1 MNKLKDTW
9 RRIVA
14 ALDTA
19 GAWVALLPLRLIL
32 AYEFGSAGLRKLDA
46 SDSLYGDA
54 PGWFANSADQFPF
67 PINLF
72 SVNFNW
78 FMVTWVEILGGFALA
93 LGLFTRFW
101 AFSLSIVTIVA
112 IFGVHWPA
120 EWHSLGELWQSYA
133 ITRKDGFGNFRI
145 PLIFLVML
153 LPLVL
158 IGAGK
163 LSIDYLLARRFK

>member
-1 MNKLKDTW
+1 MNKLIDIW
-9 RRIVA
+9 RRIVGV
-14 ALDTA
+14 LDPA
-19 GAWVALLPLRLIL
+19 GAWIGTLPLRLIL
-32 AYEFGSAGLRKLDA
+32 AYEFGSAGLRKLGA

-54 PGWFANSADQFPF
+54 PNWFANSADQFPF

-101 AFSLSIVTIVA
+101 AFSLLIVTIVA
-112 IFGVHWPA
+112 IFGVHWPDD
-120 EWHSLGELWQSYA
+120 WSSLGELWKGYA
-133 ITRKDGFGNFRI
+133 IRNEGFGNFRI

-158 IGAGK
+158 TGPGK
-163 LSIDYLLARRFK
+163 LSIDRILSKQLK

>member
-1 MNKLKDTW
+1 MNKLKDIW
-9 RRIVA
+9 NRIVA
-14 ALDTA
+14 VLDPA
-19 GAWVALLPLRLIL
+19 GTWIGMLPLRLIL
-32 AYEFGSAGLRKLDA
+32 AYEFGSAGLKKLGA

-54 PGWFANSADQFPF
+54 PSWFANSANQFPF
-67 PINLF
+67 PISLF

-93 LGLFTRFW
+93 FGLFTRFW
-101 AFSLSIVTIVA
+101 AFSLLVVTIVA

-120 EWHSLGELWQSYA
+120 EWSSLGELWQSYA

-153 LPLVL
+153 LPLFL
-158 IGAGK
+158 SGAGK
-163 LSIDYLLARRFK
+163 LSIDNFLAQRLK

>member
-1 MNKLKDTW
+1 MNKLKEIW
-9 RRIVA
+9 NRIVGV
-14 ALDTA
+14 LDPA
-19 GAWVALLPLRLIL
+19 GAWIGTLPLRLIL
-32 AYEFGSAGLRKLDA
+32 AYEFGSAGLRKLGA

-54 PGWFANSADQFPF
+54 PNWFANSADQFPF

-101 AFSLSIVTIVA
+101 AFSLLIVTIVA
-112 IFGVHWPA
+112 IFGVHWPDD
-120 EWHSLGELWQSYA
+120 WSSLAELWKGYA
-133 ITRKDGFGNFRI
+133 ISNEGFGNYRL

-158 IGAGK
+158 TGPGK
-163 LSIDYLLARRFK
+163 LSIDHFLAQRLK

>member
-1 MNKLKDTW
+1 MNKLVDIW
-9 RRIVA
+9 NRIVGV
-14 ALDTA
+14 LNPA
-19 GAWVALLPLRLIL
+19 GAWIGTLPLRLIL
-32 AYEFGSAGLRKLDA
+32 AYEFGSAGLRKLGA

-54 PGWFANSADQFPF
+54 PNWFANSADQFPF

-101 AFSLSIVTIVA
+101 AFSLLIVTIVA
-112 IFGVHWPA
+112 IFGVHWPDD
-120 EWHSLGELWQSYA
+120 WNSLAELWKGYS
-133 ITRKDGFGNFRI
+133 ISNEGFGNYRL

-158 IGAGK
+158 SGPGK
-163 LSIDYLLARRFK
+163 LSIDHFLAQRLK